1 MNKQIESAVVA
12 EQSAEQFIKDLQVL
26 HAGITDPLASQV
38 LLKNIEQA
46 VNLKRSVG
54 LVRESLVEHAIAPV
68 PSSTMKMR

>member
-12 EQSAEQFIKDLQVL
+12 EQSAEQFIKDLQAL
-26 HAGITDPLASQV
+26 HAGITDPLASHV

-68 PSSTMKMR
+68 PSSTLKMR